1 MFSTRTRL
9 NAASLLVIFLIA
21 SSPADSAEKLP
32 IWELGLGGG
41 VIRIPDY
48 RGSSEAGTYPYPFI
62 MPIYRGRHVQADE
75 EGIKGI
81 LGESSRLRLDF
92 SVYGNVPVTSDN
104 EARKGMDDLDPILE
118 IGPMLRY
125 KAWKSSSPGQSI
137 ILDAPVRAA
146 LSIGNGVDYVGLAVT
161 PRLSYR
167 RQIDLFERP
176 WKWSLSGEAL
186 WGSGG
191 LHRYYYQVNP
201 ADATAQ
207 RPAYDAGAGFGGTR
221 VRANLYHRDLKRL
234 ISFYAVYDSVHGAV
248 FEDSPLVEQN
258 SGFTIGFVVT
268 WFLFQSDN
276 LVEVKQ
282 WEWNTE

>member
-1 MFSTRTRL
+1 MCGPTSGRESTETRTERC
-9 NAASLLVIFLIA
+9 
-21 SSPADSAEKLP
+21 
-32 IWELGLGGG
+32 
-41 VIRIPDY
+41 RC
-48 RGSSEAGTYPYPFI
+48 
-62 MPIYRGRHVQADE
+62 
-75 EGIKGI
+75 
-81 LGESSRLRLDF
+81 ES
-92 SVYGNVPVTSDN
+92 
-104 EARKGMDDLDPILE
+104 
-118 IGPMLRY
+118 
-125 KAWKSSSPGQSI
+125 Q
-137 ILDAPVRAA
+137 
-146 LSIGNGVDYVGLAVT
+146 
-161 PRLSYR
+161 
-167 RQIDLFERP
+167 RP

-234 ISFYAVYDSVHGAV
+234 ISLYAVYDSVHGAV